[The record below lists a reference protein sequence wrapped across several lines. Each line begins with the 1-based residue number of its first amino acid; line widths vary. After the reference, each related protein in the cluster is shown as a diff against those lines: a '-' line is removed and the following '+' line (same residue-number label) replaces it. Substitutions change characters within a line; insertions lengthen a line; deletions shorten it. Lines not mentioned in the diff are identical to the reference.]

1 MTVTTVGT
9 TYKPVLEVPGC
20 QDIIVDYAT
29 TMAHVAMDQATGR
42 GGKLQP
48 EDFLYLV
55 RKASLMHWVSSVLD
69 QPGMRVRCGTTMA

>member
-1 MTVTTVGT
+1 MCHRSSVAPTTLSESG
-9 TYKPVLEVPGC
+9 VPGC

-29 TMAHVAMDQATGR
+29 TMAHIAMDQATGR

-55 RKASLMHWVSSVLD
+55 RKASM
-69 QPGMRVRCGTTMA
+69 MTI